1 MIRDAI
7 AAIDIGGTKI
17 ALGLAGLDG
26 QPLIFRRFPTRVERG
41 PHALVGEA
49 CDELERMAGETGAR
63 LVAVGIGCGGPL
75 DRGRGL
81 ILSPPNLPGW
91 DEFPIVRLVEERLSL
106 PVLLDN
112 DANAAALGEHEY
124 GAGRGVRNL
133 VYITISTGIGGGLI
147 INDQLVHGVGDG
159 AGEVGHMVVEPGGAP
174 CGCGA
179 RGCLE
184 ALCSGTSIARR
195 AVERLARDE
204 RPSLLREEGGAANI
218 TAHSVAVAAQAGDPV
233 AGEVWDE
240 TIRYLAA
247 GLSNIIAALAPEAII
262 LGGGVSTSGDQLL
275 VPLRRRVR
283 ESVKIM
289 PVEQVR
295 ILQASL
301 GGDSGIHGALIIGR
315 RALAAREARGDD
327 DALAANG
334 GREASRA

>member
-1 MIRDAI
+1 MTRDTI

-17 ALGLAGLDG
+17 ALGLADLDG
-26 QPLIFRRFPTRVERG
+26 QPLPFRRFPTRVERG
-41 PHALVGEA
+41 PRPIIDEA
-49 CDELERMAGETGAR
+49 INELERMAGETGAR
-63 LVAVGIGCGGPL
+63 IVAVGVGCGGPL
-75 DRGRGL
+75 DRRRGL

-91 DEFPIVRLVEERLSL
+91 DEFPIVRQIEERLGL

-124 GAGRGVRNL
+124 GAGRGRRNL

-147 INDQLVHGVGDG
+147 INHQLVHGVGDG
-159 AGEVGHMVVEPGGAP
+159 AGEVGHMLVQPDGPP

-195 AVERLARDE
+195 AVERLAHDG
-204 RPSLLREEGGAANI
+204 RPSTLGAGGAENI
-218 TAHSVAVAAQAGDPV
+218 TAHAVADAARAGDAV
-233 AGEVWDE
+233 ACEVWDE
-240 TIRYLAA
+240 TIHYLAR

-289 PVEQVR
+289 PVEQVH

-301 GGDSGIHGALIIGR
+301 GGDSGIYGALIIGR
-315 RALAAREARGDD
+315 RALAARQATGD
-327 DALAANG
+327 AVVTGAA
-334 GREASRA
+334 

>member
-1 MIRDAI
+1 MTRDAI

-26 QPLIFRRFPTRVERG
+26 QPLIFHRFPTRIKNRPEQI
-41 PHALVGEA
+41 LEEA
-49 CDELERMAGETGAR
+49 AAELERMAGETGTQ

-75 DRGRGL
+75 DRRRGL

-91 DEFPIVRLVEERLSL
+91 DEFPIVRLVEERLGL

-124 GAGRGVRNL
+124 GAGRGLRNL

-147 INDQLVHGVGDG
+147 INNQLVHGVGDG
-159 AGEVGHMVVEPGGAP
+159 AGEVGHMVVEPEGP
-174 CGCGA
+174 SCGCGA

-195 AVERLARDE
+195 ASERLALNGQH
-204 RPSLLREEGGAANI
+204 STLREGGAENV
-218 TAHSVAVAAQAGDPV
+218 TARSVVEAAQAGDAV
-233 AGEVWDE
+233 ACAVWDE
-240 TIRYLAA
+240 TIHYLAR

-262 LGGGVSTSGDQLL
+262 LGGGVSTAGDQLL
-275 VPLRRRVR
+275 IPLRGRVR
-283 ESVKIM
+283 ESVRIM
-289 PVEQVR
+289 PVEQVQ

-301 GGDSGIHGALIIGR
+301 GGDSGIYGALLLGR
-315 RALAAREARGDD
+315 RAHDARQAKGSAAKGNA
-327 DALAANG
+327 
-334 GREASRA
+334 

>member
-1 MIRDAI
+1 MTQNAI

-26 QPLIFRRFPTRVERG
+26 QPLPFRRFPTRVERG
-41 PHALVGEA
+41 PHAIINEA
-49 CDELERMAGETGAR
+49 AGELERMAAEAGVR
-63 LVAVGIGCGGPL
+63 IVAVGIGCGGPL

-91 DEFPIVRLVEERLSL
+91 DEFPIVRLVEERLNV

-124 GAGRGVRNL
+124 GAGRGLRNL

-147 INDQLVHGVGDG
+147 INNQLVHGVGDG
-159 AGEVGHMVVEPGGAP
+159 AGEVGHMSVAP
-174 CGCGA
+174 EGPLCGCGA

-195 AVERLARDE
+195 AVERLALDGQ
-204 RPSLLREEGGAANI
+204 PSMLREGGEENI
-218 TAHSVAVAAQAGDPV
+218 TARSVVEAAHAGD
-233 AGEVWDE
+233 AAARAVWDD
-240 TIRYLAA
+240 TIHYLAR
-247 GLSNIIAALAPEAII
+247 GLSNIIAALAPEAVI
-262 LGGGVSTSGDQLL
+262 LGGGVSAAGDQLL
-275 VPLRRRVR
+275 SPLRRRVR

-289 PVEQVR
+289 PVEQVQ

-301 GGDSGIHGALIIGR
+301 GGDSGVHGALIIGR
-315 RALAAREARGDD
+315 RAHNDNAGRPTNNDATKGD
-327 DALAANG
+327 A
-334 GREASRA
+334 

>member
-1 MIRDAI
+1 MIKDAI

-17 ALGLAGLDG
+17 ALGLADING
-26 QPLIFRRFPTRVERG
+26 QPLPFRRFPTRVERG
-41 PHALVGEA
+41 PRPIIDEA
-49 CDELERMAGETGAR
+49 INELKRMAGEAGVR
-63 LVAVGIGCGGPL
+63 LVAVGVGCGGPL
-75 DRGRGL
+75 DRRRGL

-91 DEFPIVRLVEERLSL
+91 DEFPILRLVKERLGL

-124 GAGRGVRNL
+124 GVGRGLRNL

-147 INDQLVHGVGDG
+147 INNQLVHGVGDG
-159 AGEVGHMVVEPGGAP
+159 AGEVGHMVVQPDGPP

-195 AVERLARDE
+195 AVERLVKDG
-204 RPSLLREEGGAANI
+204 RPSTLREGSVEDV
-218 TAHSVAVAAQAGDPV
+218 TAHSVAAAARVGDEL
-233 AGEVWDE
+233 AREVWDE
-240 TIRYLAA
+240 TVHYLAL

-275 VPLRRRVR
+275 LPLRQCIR

-289 PVEQVR
+289 PVEQVQ
-295 ILQASL
+295 IVQASL
-301 GGDSGIHGALIIGR
+301 GGDSGVYGALIIGR
-315 RALAAREARGDD
+315 RALAAR
-327 DALAANG
+327 DA
-334 GREASRA
+334 

>member
-1 MIRDAI
+1 MTQDAI

-17 ALGLAGLDG
+17 ALGLARLDG
-26 QPLIFRRFPTRVERG
+26 QPLPFRRFPTQIKNAPEQI
-41 PHALVGEA
+41 LEEA
-49 CDELERMAGETGAR
+49 CSELEQMAAEAR
-63 LVAVGIGCGGPL
+63 TRIVAVGIGCGGPL
-75 DRGRGL
+75 DRRRGL
-81 ILSPPNLPGW
+81 ILSPPNLPRW
-91 DEFPIVRLVEERLSL
+91 DEFPIVRQVEERFGV

-159 AGEVGHMVVEPGGAP
+159 AGEVGHMVVAPGGPP

-184 ALCSGTSIARR
+184 AICSGTSIARR
-195 AVERLARDE
+195 ASERLAHDG
-204 RPSLLREEGGAANI
+204 RPSTLRDTSGTERV
-218 TAHSVAVAAQAGDPV
+218 TAHAVAEAARAGDEI
-233 AGEVWDE
+233 AREVWDE
-240 TIRYLAA
+240 TIVYLAL
-247 GLSNIIAALAPEAII
+247 GLSNIIATLAPEAII

-275 VPLRRRVR
+275 VPLRARVR
-283 ESVKIM
+283 ESVRIM

-315 RALAAREARGDD
+315 RALATGQAN
-327 DALAANG
+327 AA
-334 GREASRA
+334 A